1 MTLESNFEGRK
12 VLLVEDEAM
21 IALLM
26 EDMLSD
32 LGCEIIGPA
41 SALAPAMELARSSES
56 IDVAVLDVNLGGSP
70 VFELADALRERRV
83 PMIFST
89 GYGEA
94 GLRSADKDAPV
105 LRKPFRALDL
115 AAALRQA
122 LQPLD

>member
-1 MTLESNFEGRK
+1 MGLDTDFEGRK

-21 IALLM
+21 ISMLM

-32 LGCEIIGPA
+32 LGCEVVGPA
-41 SALAPAMELARSSES
+41 SALAPAIELARSVD

-70 VFELADALRERRV
+70 VFELADVLRELRV

-94 GLRSADKDAPV
+94 GLRSADQGAPV
-105 LRKPFRALDL
+105 LRKPFRIPEL
-115 AAALRQA
+115 ADALRQA
-122 LQPLD
+122 LGPAD